1 MDREES
7 LAMGSVTDTTTP
19 QVENQAAEKTF
30 TQQEVDNMI
39 ARMKS
44 AVTSKALKPYEEL
57 GDIEE
62 LRSLKAAAEKQRQ
75 DEQLKRG
82 EFEKTLQEKAAKWEA
97 EIKKRDQVI
106 EQYKVNTPL
115 LNAAAKYKSVSP
127 EQVQSLLRNNVRL
140 GENGEAEVIDESG
153 AVRYTDSGTPL
164 SVDDFVKEWL
174 SNNPHFVQP
183 GSATSNTK
191 SAVTSAPSTDFDL
204 SKLDLTNPE
213 HRKAYAE
220 ARKKGILM

>member
-62 LRSLKAAAEKQRQ
+62 LRALKTAAEKQRQ

-97 EIKKRDQVI
+97 EIQKRDQII